1 MSAYITKTPKFRFH
15 ACTPKV
21 SRREAKFAAAL
32 AVWLLLSLY
41 LSSPLPGYFRGLRD
55 MRTDPAPGPGV
66 AESPDPRLDPG
77 LVVTVRVGGVQAPLT
92 SQPRPGAGHARLPSV
107 VGGSREMTSASGP
120 GSNFMQADTVS
131 TSPLQAPHV
140 NDEPAAY
147 DICAVWRSG
156 GLASARLAALTRYHA
171 DHPVPPAQARLMG
184 LTRLSSSQAPLLR
197 VADPVRPQA
206 STSQGSMI
214 PGSPQA
220 GGAAQPGGIASNVA
234 DPVPAIAARA
244 SQGSILGGGTGAAA
258 QPGSVHSNVAPVPAI
273 AARASQGSVLLE
285 GPSSSGAA
293 AAAQPSSINSESN
306 VVPRVWVPV
315 PATGGARNQPRFSPQ
330 ALNYLSASAARAH
343 DSGGRRPRQ
352 LASQQPAAANDSSA
366 ASR

>member
-244 SQGSILGGGTGAAA
+244 SQGS
-258 QPGSVHSNVAPVPAI
+258 
-273 AARASQGSVLLE
+273 VLLE